1 MLQDCNSASFFAL
14 LAGEA
19 THSGMREQISIC
31 VRFVHIKEGE
41 NKVEVRED
49 FLWLVEAESTKRV
62 ALAEK
67 FMNTLNEFGI
77 DIHKMRAQGYDGAAN
92 MSGVH
97 KRSTQEEYGPSYGN
111 RYQRQCTAIVR
122 RTPLILPLVML
133 VGSP

>member
-1 MLQDCNSASFFAL
+1 
-14 LAGEA
+14 
-19 THSGMREQISIC
+19 MREQISIC

-97 KRSTQEEYGPSYGN
+97 KRSTQEEYTRGV
-111 RYQRQCTAIVR
+111 RAVIRQQVSEAVYCHCKAHSLNLAIGHACR
-122 RTPLILPLVML
+122 EPLIRNML
-133 VGSP
+133 R